1 MKSVVLHVILLCSLS
16 LPPTLGLAAPFDGT
30 GAAQRAE
37 AQQIFAS
44 AEQAFQR
51 GDFDQSLSRFRS
63 FVLRYGDSPLV
74 PQAYAYLGRIFI
86 QQQRYSDALLYL
98 NRLAPE
104 SQTVEIRLLSGYVLS
119 ILGEHAAALE
129 RLQPLTTSSLDPADR
144 QLLFA
149 GLALAYERRQEF
161 LQALYF
167 YWQALPGSKS
177 PEVILESAHR
187 ILTEPTAAE
196 QLAEAAFLFRD
207 TPIGQDALLQ
217 LARRQLATNQQQKA
231 IDSLQQILT
240 SQIIFPWRSEAATL
254 LDRFRQGSWLQT
266 EVVGALLPITGA
278 YQTFGKLVQRG
289 IEMALA
295 LHNAEKPGLRVIY
308 RDTAADPENAR
319 LATTSLI
326 NEDRVMAILGPLT
339 SAAALAA
346 AAEAE
351 RHETPILTLTQ
362 RSNIADIGPYVFRN
376 SLTARLQVREL
387 ARYAMTRQGFSSFAI
402 LAPETPL
409 GRAMAELF
417 SDEVLKLGGLVTF
430 EQTYPENATDFRD
443 QILRLMGQSPRRQ
456 REDYQPQT
464 EAEKLDDLFIPDEP
478 DYPSTTFDA
487 LFIPD
492 YAERIGQIAPQ
503 LAFYGI
509 DDLPLLGINGWNSP
523 ELLRLAG
530 RYVEGAVFVDGFFL
544 ESSQPIVQEFIRLY
558 RETYAED
565 PTILEAQAFDAANI
579 LFGLLDRKELDSREA
594 LRNALAR
601 LKNYPGVTGS
611 TSFDFTGEAD
621 KNLFLL
627 KVQNGRIVQ
636 LP

>member
-1 MKSVVLHVILLCSLS
+1 
-16 LPPTLGLAAPFDGT
+16 LA
-30 GAAQRAE
+30 
-37 AQQIFAS
+37 
-44 AEQAFQR
+44 
-51 GDFDQSLSRFRS
+51 
-63 FVLRYGDSPLV
+63 
-74 PQAYAYLGRIFI
+74 
-86 QQQRYSDALLYL
+86 
-98 NRLAPE
+98 
-104 SQTVEIRLLSGYVLS
+104 
-119 ILGEHAAALE
+119 
-129 RLQPLTTSSLDPADR
+129 
-144 QLLFA
+144 
-149 GLALAYERRQEF
+149 
-161 LQALYF
+161 
-167 YWQALPGSKS
+167 GSKS
-177 PEVILESAHR
+177 PEALLESTHG
-187 ILTEPTAAE
+187 ILTNPAATE

-217 LARRQLATNQQQKA
+217 LARQQLATNQQQKA
-231 IDSLQQILT
+231 IDSLQQILS

-254 LDRFRQGSWLQT
+254 LDRFSLGAWLQT
-266 EVVGALLPITGA
+266 DAVGALLPLTGT

-295 LHNAEKPGLRVIY
+295 LHNAEKPALRVIY
-308 RDTAADPENAR
+308 RDTAAEPANAR
-319 LATTSLI
+319 LAVTSLI

-351 RHETPILTLTQ
+351 RHATPILTLTQ

-376 SLTARLQVREL
+376 SLTARLQAREL
-387 ARYAMTRQGFSSFAI
+387 ARYAITRRGYSSFAI
-402 LAPETPL
+402 LAPETPP
-409 GRAMAELF
+409 GRIMAELF

-430 EQTYPENATDFRD
+430 EQTYPEDATDFRE
-443 QILRLMGQSPRRQ
+443 QILRLMGKSPQRQ
-456 REDYQPQT
+456 RENYQPRT
-464 EAEKLDDLFIPDEP
+464 EAQKLDDLFIPDEP

-509 DDLPLLGINGWNSP
+509 DDLPLLGFNGWNSP

-558 RETYAED
+558 RETYSED

-579 LFGLLDRKELDSREA
+579 LFSLLDRKDLDSREA

-601 LKNYPGVTGS
+601 LRNYPGVTGN
-611 TSFDFTGEAD
+611 TSFDFTGEAN

-627 KVQNGRIVQ
+627 KVQEGRIVQ